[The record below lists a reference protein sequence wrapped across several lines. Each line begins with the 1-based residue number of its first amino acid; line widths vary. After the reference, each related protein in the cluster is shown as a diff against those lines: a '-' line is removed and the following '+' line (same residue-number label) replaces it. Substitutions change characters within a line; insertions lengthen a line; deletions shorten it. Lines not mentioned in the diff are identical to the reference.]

1 MNNNPSN
8 GSGAKHSTPADLA
21 LLTPKE
27 AAGFLKLSESFLA
40 KARMRGDGPRYRKLS
55 RSVRYLRADLL
66 LWLKACAKTSTA
78 EQFQD
83 DRRRTAANSEDKN
96 ASANRNGQEW

>member
-1 MNNNPSN
+1 MNNNSSN
-8 GSGAKHSTPADLA
+8 GSGAKHSTPADLE

-83 DRRRTAANSEDKN
+83 DRRHPAADSQDKN
-96 ASANRNGQEW
+96 ASANRNDEE

>member
-1 MNNNPSN
+1 MTTNFDNEGRARHLP
-8 GSGAKHSTPADLA
+8 PDLE

-27 AAGFLKLSESFLA
+27 AARFLKLSESFLA

-55 RSVRYLRADLL
+55 RSVRYTKPDLL

-78 EQFQD
+78 EGQPVEPIIG
-83 DRRRTAANSEDKN
+83 TG
-96 ASANRNGQEW
+96 RNDGER